1 MKRIWTAGW
10 GQESWEYRAEGEA
23 SSGWGESEKFLEST
37 RLSFAQGLTGS
48 PLCARHYLRVWPG
61 GVCVAGCSGP
71 QWTRESWFQAQK
83 QTAIMMKDIHTW
95 QGDYSLG
102 GHLQSPCQ
110 LWRLALGY
118 NNDTHPRCLSKS
130 TLYTTLGNLIPTW
143 SSLPHLQL
151 AELQDLKT
159 SES

>member
-48 PLCARHYLRVWPG
+48 PLCARHYVRVWLG
-61 GVCVAGCSGP
+61 GVCVAGCIGP
-71 QWTRESWFQAQK
+71 QWTRVMVPASKADSNHDEG
-83 QTAIMMKDIHTW
+83 HTHLTR
-95 QGDYSLG
+95 GLLG

>member
-1 MKRIWTAGW
+1 MVPGSKAD
-10 GQESWEYRAEGEA
+10 SSHDEGHTP
-23 SSGWGESEKFLEST
+23 EKGT
-37 RLSFAQGLTGS
+37 T
-48 PLCARHYLRVWPG
+48 V
-61 GVCVAGCSGP
+61 
-71 QWTRESWFQAQK
+71 
-83 QTAIMMKDIHTW
+83 
-95 QGDYSLG
+95 G
-102 GHLQSPCQ
+102 GHLQSPRQ

-118 NNDTHPRCLSKS
+118 NTDTQPRCLSKS